1 MKYKIK
7 WVIFRV
13 GETHVLSFTL
23 HFSYMCFL
31 CYTGWQL
38 CMYLYVH
45 VPVCRCHGTSMHVW
59 RPEDSFRCWSF
70 LSVLF
75 AVVYPCWLAHK
86 LLGILLSVSPVTRGA
101 LGLQTCATVTSFYM
115 DSWYS
120 SSGPHAGSPSY
131 LPSPL
136 LYVLLYYTSWGQI
149 CFMSLFI
156 FFLEEWKW
164 FCIIIIKGS
173 DYIIKTC

>member
-45 VPVCRCHGTSMHVW
+45 VPVCRCHGACMHVW
-59 RPEDSFRCWSF
+59 RPEDSFGCWSF
-70 LSVLF
+70 LSLLF
-75 AVVYPCWLAHK
+75 AVVYPGRLVHK
-86 LLGILLSVSPVTRGA
+86 LLGILLSLFLLLPSEHWDYRPVLLWPAFVWT
-101 LGLQTCATVTSFYM
+101 LGTQVQVLILTC
-115 DSWYS
+115 
-120 SSGPHAGSPSY
+120 SPSH

-136 LYVLLYYTSWGQI
+136 LYVLRTDL
-149 CFMSLFI
+149 FHVFI
-156 FFLEEWKW
+156 FFFGRIEMIL
-164 FCIIIIKGS
+164 
-173 DYIIKTC
+173 YYNY